1 MQVAADDLIAVL
13 RAKGLRLTAARRA
26 ICQVIA
32 DGHDEHLTSAGVHDA
47 AQKIAKQAINPS
59 TVYRTLEVF
68 EQLGVVH
75 HVHLG
80 HGPGVIH
87 LSESESHHHLTCDN
101 CGSTIDV
108 PAGALGGFFEEL
120 HASYGFTVNPS
131 HFALGGYCR
140 DCEHSGNLG

>member
-1 MQVAADDLIAVL
+1 MQVEADDLIAIL
-13 RAKGLRLTAARRA
+13 RAEGLRVTAARRA

-32 DGHDEHLTSAGVHDA
+32 DEHDEHLTAAGVHEK
-47 AQKIAKQAINPS
+47 AQKIAKQDINPS

-68 EQLGVVH
+68 ERLGVAH

-80 HGPGVIH
+80 HGAGVIH
-87 LSESESHHHLTCDN
+87 LSESDPHHHLTCDR

-108 PAGALGGFFEEL
+108 PSEALEGFFTEL
-120 HASYGFTVNPS
+120 RASYGFTVNPS

-140 DCEHSGNLG
+140 DCEQLRNSG